1 MAASETLRTVLDAGN
16 ASRRLDELTTA
27 RVILKIAEQVHG
39 AQQKAGA
46 GKAIGPLTPSS
57 ITIEP
62 SGVVKLGLAE
72 PNAFAYAAPEQLG
85 ASEGDRRSDVWSLG
99 VVMWEALTH
108 SALFEGGGDDAIKA
122 AVREQTIDPPSSLNA
137 NIPAELSAICM
148 RALSRSPADRY
159 HSAKVMGAEIEAVL
173 EDAGYGDTD
182 DKVREFMAT
191 LGQPKREPKLSTP
204 PLMVTPAQGVGV
216 TPIASEA
223 PADMLKPPAGPSNQT
238 APGMVI
244 PRGDATPAPRAGTNP
259 ITVGT
264 RAASGT
270 QPPKPSIL
278 DQEPTEPPSS
288 MLAASAGSL
297 GADTQRTVVTEAKP
311 VVTEAKRAEPPT
323 AASVGLS
330 AAPLSPTS
338 FAKPLTAA
346 PPVAS
351 GANLA
356 SALANA
362 GATPKQPDR
371 SAFQTLQGASAPIP
385 SVLSTAA
392 AVPMAPV
399 LPATEKPTE
408 LPRVTSAA
416 TAHGFAS
423 AAVAA
428 DALKTTELEGAAAYR
443 AKIDQVATE
452 SAAKAKTDT
461 ARPKAELPKP
471 KVAEAPTKELPK
483 SKKTDPT
490 PAPRKRA
497 PTGNPD
503 PASVVA
509 LPGAKGRE
517 SQEVLGGW
525 GWGTDSHASIKE
537 YEGDD
542 ELPTSSNKKTLIYIF
557 GGLLGVAAIIV
568 VLAFAFG
575 GSNGKPKPQAVAMT
589 TEGSGS
595 GSGSATA
602 IAYGSGVAYG
612 SATGDPT
619 GGSATGSG
627 SGSADAISAAGSA
640 TVPDTT
646 TMAGSAGSATTGS
659 ATVATGSATGSAV
672 AIASTGSATMTG
684 TTTTAANPD
693 TTVAKISDKVATTA
707 PIPTKTPDK
716 PVKTPDKAPVK
727 TPDKTPVKTPDQ
739 THTTTAHDK
748 HPATHDPVTHP
759 HPVVAE
765 GPSPTAKADAETAY
779 RQGLQL
785 FARGDAN
792 GALTSLRVSL
802 ASNPSYAPTWRGL
815 GLVFEKMGEKDQARA
830 AFKRYLQLAP
840 SAGDADQIRNR
851 MERLGS

>member
-1 MAASETLRTVLDAGN
+1 VAVAASETLRTVLDAGN

-62 SGVVKLGLAE
+62 TGAVKLGLAE

-108 SALFEGGGDDAIKA
+108 SALFEGGDDDAIKA
-122 AVREQTIDPPSSLNA
+122 AVRQQTIDPPASLNA
-137 NIPAELSAICM
+137 NIPQELSAICM
-148 RALSRSPADRY
+148 RALSRNPTDRY
-159 HSAKVMGAEIEAVL
+159 QSAKVMGAEIEAVL
-173 EDAGYGDTD
+173 DDAGYGDTD
-182 DKVREFMAT
+182 DKVREYMAT

-204 PLMVTPAQGVGV
+204 PLITPAQGVGV
-216 TPIASEA
+216 ASEV

-244 PRGDATPAPRAGTNP
+244 PRGDDPPAPRAPTSP
-259 ITVGT
+259 ITVGM
-264 RAASGT
+264 RATTGT

-297 GADTQRTVVTEAKP
+297 GADTQRTVVTDTKPVEPAKP
-311 VVTEAKRAEPPT
+311 VEPTKPIELVKKADPPT

-346 PPVAS
+346 PPVSS

-362 GATPKQPDR
+362 GSPPKQPDR
-371 SAFQTLQGASAPIP
+371 SAFQTLQGTSAI
-385 SVLSTAA
+385 
-392 AVPMAPV
+392 PMAPV
-399 LPATEKPTE
+399 LPATEKPIE

-423 AAVAA
+423 GDHDVKPAA
-428 DALKTTELEGAAAYR
+428 ELEGAAAYR
-443 AKIDQVATE
+443 AKIDQVAAE
-452 SAAKAKTDT
+452 SAAKA
-461 ARPKAELPKP
+461 ELPKIT
-471 KVAEAPTKELPK
+471 EAPTREVPK
-483 SKKTDPT
+483 AKKTDPT

-497 PTGNPD
+497 PTGNPN

-509 LPGAKGRE
+509 LPKGRE

-525 GWGTDSHASIKE
+525 GWGTDSHPALKE
-537 YEGDD
+537 YEGSDD
-542 ELPTSSNKKTLIYIF
+542 ELPVSSNKKTLIYIF

-568 VLAFAFG
+568 VVAFAFG
-575 GSNGKPKPQAVAMT
+575 GSKDKPKVAAM
-589 TEGSGS
+589 SDAS

-619 GGSATGSG
+619 GGSAIGSDLG

-640 TVPDTT
+640 TGSDT
-646 TMAGSAGSATTGS
+646 
-659 ATVATGSATGSAV
+659 ATVATGSAGSATGSAV
-672 AIASTGSATMTG
+672 AVASTGSATMTG
-684 TTTTAANPD
+684 TTTTAANPN
-693 TTVAKISDKVATTA
+693 TAKLPDKVAATA

-716 PVKTPDKAPVK
+716 TPIAKTPDKAPVPIAK
-727 TPDKTPVKTPDQ
+727 TPDKHV
-739 THTTTAHDK
+739 TTTAHDK

-785 FARGDAN
+785 FARGDTN
-792 GALTSLRVSL
+792 GALASLRVSL

-815 GLVFEKMGEKDQARA
+815 GLVFEKMGEKDQARS

-840 SAGDADQIRNR
+840 AAGDADQIRNR

>member
-1 MAASETLRTVLDAGN
+1 VAVAASETLRTVLDAGN

-27 RVILKIAEQVHG
+27 RVILKIAEQVHV

-46 GKAIGPLTPSS
+46 GKAIGPITPSS

-62 SGVVKLGLAE
+62 SGTIKLGLAE

-108 SALFEGGGDDAIKA
+108 SALFEGGDDDAIKA
-122 AVREQTIDPPSSLNA
+122 AVRQQTIDPPASLNA
-137 NIPAELSAICM
+137 NIPQELSAICM
-148 RALSRSPADRY
+148 RALSRNPTDRY
-159 HSAKVMGAEIEAVL
+159 QSAKVMGAEIEAVL
-173 EDAGYGDTD
+173 DDAGYGDTD
-182 DKVREFMAT
+182 DKVRDYIAT
-191 LGQPKREPKLSTP
+191 LGQPKREVKLSTP
-204 PLMVTPAQGVGV
+204 PLITPAQGVGV
-216 TPIASEA
+216 AGDL

-244 PRGDATPAPRAGTNP
+244 PRGDDPPAPRAPTSP

-264 RAASGT
+264 RTVSGT

-297 GADTQRTVVTEAKP
+297 GADTQRTVVSDTKP
-311 VVTEAKRAEPPT
+311 VELIKKADPPT

-346 PPVAS
+346 PPVSS

-362 GATPKQPDR
+362 GAPPKQPDR
-371 SAFQTLQGASAPIP
+371 SAFQTLQGTSPI
-385 SVLSTAA
+385 
-392 AVPMAPV
+392 PMAPI
-399 LPATEKPTE
+399 LPPTEKPIE

-416 TAHGFAS
+416 TALGFAS
-423 AAVAA
+423 GDHDIPSLA
-428 DALKTTELEGAAAYR
+428 KPTELEGAAAYR
-443 AKIDQVATE
+443 AKIEQVATE
-452 SAAKAKTDT
+452 SETKAK
-461 ARPKAELPKP
+461 LQ
-471 KVAEAPTKELPK
+471 KVTEAPTQEVPK
-483 SKKTDPT
+483 AKKTDPT

-497 PTGNPD
+497 PTGNPN

-525 GWGTDSHASIKE
+525 GWGTDSHPALKE
-537 YEGDD
+537 YEGGDD
-542 ELPTSSNKKTLIYIF
+542 EAPATSNKKTLVYIF

-568 VLAFAFG
+568 VVAFAFG
-575 GSNGKPKPQAVAMT
+575 GSKDKPKAPAVAT
-589 TEGSGS
+589 ADGS

-619 GGSATGSG
+619 GGSAIGSG

-640 TVPDTT
+640 TGSDT
-646 TMAGSAGSATTGS
+646 MVGSAGPATSGSANVATGS
-659 ATVATGSATGSAV
+659 AGSATGSAV
-672 AIASTGSATMTG
+672 AVASTGSATMTG
-684 TTTTAANPD
+684 TTTTAANPN
-693 TTVAKISDKVATTA
+693 TTKTPDKVAA
-707 PIPTKTPDK
+707 IPPVPTKTPDK
-716 PVKTPDKAPVK
+716 PVVK
-727 TPDKTPVKTPDQ
+727 TPDKTPVVKTPDK
-739 THTTTAHDK
+739 HVTTTAHDK

-759 HPVVAE
+759 HPVIAE
-765 GPSPTAKADAETAY
+765 GPTPTAKADAETAY

-785 FARGDAN
+785 FARGDSN
-792 GALTSLRVSL
+792 GALASLRISL